1 MITGVRG
8 RGLLRGVMLTEPIAA
23 AIADTA
29 LEAGFIINAPRPDV
43 LRLAPPLIITAA
55 QLDGFVAGPAQDH
68 LRSRCRRMSLRHFLA
83 DDDLSQTEQ
92 TAVLDL
98 ADALKAEPYK
108 ITPYAGPR
116 PVAVLF
122 DKPTLRT
129 QTSFAAGI
137 AELGGYPMIVDARLA
152 GIGQRESVADT
163 ARVLGRQAAAIV
175 WRTFAQSDLEQMAE
189 HAGVPVINALTDD
202 FHPCQILADLQT
214 IREHKGRLAGL
225 TLGYV
230 GDGANN
236 MANSYL
242 IGGALAGLHVRIGAP
257 AGFHPAARI
266 VERATALAAAS
277 GGSVL
282 ITDSAA
288 EAAAG
293 ADVLATDTWISMGQ
307 ENDGAPRLE
316 IFRPYSLDAALL
328 ARAAAD
334 AIVLH
339 CLPAYRGKEIAA
351 EVIDGPQSV
360 VWDEAENRRH
370 VQKAILAFLDD
381 HARA

>member
-1 MITGVRG
+1 M
-8 RGLLRGVMLTEPIAA
+8 
-23 AIADTA
+23 
-29 LEAGFIINAPRPDV
+29 
-43 LRLAPPLIITAA
+43 
-55 QLDGFVAGPAQDH
+55 
-68 LRSRCRRMSLRHFLA
+68 
-83 DDDLSQTEQ
+83 
-92 TAVLDL
+92 
-98 ADALKAEPYK
+98 
-108 ITPYAGPR
+108 
-116 PVAVLF
+116 
-122 DKPTLRT
+122 
-129 QTSFAAGI
+129 
-137 AELGGYPMIVDARLA
+137 
-152 GIGQRESVADT
+152 ADT

-189 HAGVPVINALTDD
+189 YAGVPVINALTDD

-307 ENDGAPRLE
+307 EDDGAPTAGDLPALQPR
-316 IFRPYSLDAALL
+316 RGVAGPGGRRRHRAALP
-328 ARAAAD
+328 ARVPGQGDRRRGDRRSAVRGLGRGREPAARPEGD
-334 AIVLH
+334 PGV
-339 CLPAYRGKEIAA
+339 PR
-351 EVIDGPQSV
+351 
-360 VWDEAENRRH
+360 
-370 VQKAILAFLDD
+370 
-381 HARA
+381 

>member
-1 MITGVRG
+1 M
-8 RGLLRGVMLTEPIAA
+8 
-23 AIADTA
+23 
-29 LEAGFIINAPRPDV
+29 
-43 LRLAPPLIITAA
+43 
-55 QLDGFVAGPAQDH
+55 
-68 LRSRCRRMSLRHFLA
+68 
-83 DDDLSQTEQ
+83 
-92 TAVLDL
+92 
-98 ADALKAEPYK
+98 
-108 ITPYAGPR
+108 
-116 PVAVLF
+116 
-122 DKPTLRT
+122 
-129 QTSFAAGI
+129 
-137 AELGGYPMIVDARLA
+137 
-152 GIGQRESVADT
+152 ADT

-175 WRTFAQSDLEQMAE
+175 WRTFAQRDLELMAE
-189 HAGVPVINALTDD
+189 YAGVPVINALTDD

-214 IREHKGRLAGL
+214 IRERKGGLAGL

-257 AGFHPAARI
+257 TGFHPEARI
-266 VERATALAAAS
+266 VERATALAAGS

-288 EAAAG
+288 EVAAG

-307 ENDGAPRLE
+307 ENDGASRLE
-316 IFRPYSLDAALL
+316 IFRPYSLDAELL
-328 ARAAAD
+328 ARAADD

-370 VQKAILAFLDD
+370 VQKAILAFLDEQGRNS
-381 HARA
+381 RAELVEAPLRRPSTSSGHGSVRE